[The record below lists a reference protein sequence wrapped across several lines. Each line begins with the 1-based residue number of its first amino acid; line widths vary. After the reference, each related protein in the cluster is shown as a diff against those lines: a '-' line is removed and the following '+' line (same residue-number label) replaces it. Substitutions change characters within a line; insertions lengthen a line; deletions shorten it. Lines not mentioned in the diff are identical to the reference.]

1 MIEIINIIYLLAGL
15 TLIFAFPPKYILNF
29 TGNDGGNLVETHS
42 INIILVLTLFLLFSF
57 SKLNLNFIFNFLA
70 VFGFL
75 NFFFYYQNVLVKK
88 NYFFLIFL
96 FFCFIISMKIA
107 TNLRLEWDAAVNW
120 IYKTKNFYD
129 GFDFSN
135 LKNVPGVLS
144 YPHLGT
150 YGWALV
156 WKNSLIDHEYA
167 GRIFYVYI
175 YLASIFLIIN
185 IFNFKFLS
193 KTIIAFLVILLTFD
207 HGLFSG
213 YQEPLMFSLIIMLFT
228 LTKKASTFHKINI
241 FHFFC
246 ILNANL
252 ILWVKNEGFVFLLIF
267 LICLLFEKKTDK
279 KIKLLFSAS
288 FISLI
293 LIKFFV
299 FDFYFKENL
308 IGWKGYEFLNFEKSI
323 SLENLKRLLLLFYQL
338 IIIFFKYPIYL
349 IFLLL
354 FLFTLVKKINKYEH
368 MKYMLFFLANCI
380 LSILIFFLTDDVKWN
395 FHASVGMDRIMYST
409 SGIYLIFILD
419 ILKNYFLKIGK
430 RS

>member
-75 NFFFYYQNVLVKK
+75 NFFFNYKNVLVKK
-88 NYFFLIFL
+88 NYLFLIFL

-107 TNLRLEWDAAVNW
+107 TNPRLEWDAAVNW

-213 YQEPLMFSLIIMLFT
+213 YQEPLMFSLIIVLFT

-252 ILWVKNEGFVFLLIF
+252 ILWIKNEGFVFLLIF
-267 LICLLFEKKTDK
+267 LICLLFEKK
-279 KIKLLFSAS
+279 
-288 FISLI
+288 
-293 LIKFFV
+293 
-299 FDFYFKENL
+299 N
-308 IGWKGYEFLNFEKSI
+308 
-323 SLENLKRLLLLFYQL
+323 R
-338 IIIFFKYPIYL
+338 
-349 IFLLL
+349 
-354 FLFTLVKKINKYEH
+354 
-368 MKYMLFFLANCI
+368 
-380 LSILIFFLTDDVKWN
+380 
-395 FHASVGMDRIMYST
+395 
-409 SGIYLIFILD
+409 
-419 ILKNYFLKIGK
+419 
-430 RS
+430 

>member
-15 TLIFAFPPKYILNF
+15 TLIFAFPSKYILNF

-75 NFFFYYQNVLVKK
+75 NFFFNYKNVLVKK
-88 NYFFLIFL
+88 NYLFLIFL

-107 TNLRLEWDAAVNW
+107 TNPRLEWDAAVNW

-213 YQEPLMFSLIIMLFT
+213 YQEPLMFSLIIMLFI

-308 IGWKGYEFLNFEKSI
+308 IGWKGYEFQNFEKSI

>member
-15 TLIFAFPPKYILNF
+15 TLIFAFPSKYILNF

-75 NFFFYYQNVLVKK
+75 NFFFNYKNVLVKK
-88 NYFFLIFL
+88 NYLFLIFL

-107 TNLRLEWDAAVNW
+107 TNPRLEWDAAVNW

-213 YQEPLMFSLIIMLFT
+213 YQEPLMFSLIIMLFI

>member
-15 TLIFAFPPKYILNF
+15 TLIFAFPSKYILNF

-107 TNLRLEWDAAVNW
+107 TNPRLEWDAAVNW

-213 YQEPLMFSLIIMLFT
+213 YQEPLMFSLIIMLFI

>member
-15 TLIFAFPPKYILNF
+15 TLIFAFPSKYILNF

-75 NFFFYYQNVLVKK
+75 NFFFNYKNVLVKK
-88 NYFFLIFL
+88 NYLFLIFL

-107 TNLRLEWDAAVNW
+107 TNPRLEWDAAVNW

-207 HGLFSG
+207 RGLFSG
-213 YQEPLMFSLIIMLFT
+213 YQEPLMFSLIIMLFI

-409 SGIYLIFILD
+409 SGIYLIFIFV
-419 ILKNYFLKIGK
+419 I
-430 RS
+430 